1 MIELLLKL
9 IDRLIDLKKYRA
21 ERMDKTLHEI
31 LDPIFNDLM
40 SVHSNYLRM
49 FEEVQEKLAAIPDLT
64 TEDGKKKLR
73 EIAESLRRQRLEF
86 EPVREKLAA
95 LTRELGGGLYGPALR
110 IDPPE
115 AQEFVA
121 SVVQYFPSGNITTRM
136 SRSSVL
142 VTALRGA
149 AEITAAQVEHYGQG
163 LPELV
168 TSTVNDCREK
178 WSSVCDSYAKLK
190 IVVRAAQ

>member
-21 ERMDKTLHEI
+21 ERLYKTFQDI

-49 FEEVQEKLAAIPDLT
+49 FEGVEEQLKALPDLDS
-64 TEDGKKKLR
+64 EDGKRGLR
-73 EIAESLRRQRLEF
+73 EIAESLRRRRLEF

-95 LTRELGGGLYGPALR
+95 LTRELGGGLHGLPPKIGPA
-110 IDPPE
+110 E

-121 SVVQYFPSGNITTRM
+121 SVIQYFPVGNITNRS
-136 SRSSVL
+136 SRSTVL
-142 VTALRGA
+142 VMALRGA
-149 AEITAAQVEHYGQG
+149 AEITPAQVDRYGQS

-168 TSTVNDCREK
+168 TSTMNDCREK

-190 IVVRAAQ
+190 IAVRAAQ